1 MTTHSKIP
9 HFGSELV
16 PTMIGT
22 RAHRDLVAA
31 LDDGD
36 SASGDS
42 AAV

>member
-1 MTTHSKIP
+1 MATYSEIPRFSGVLMPTT
-9 HFGSELV
+9 
-16 PTMIGT
+16 IGT

-36 SASGDS
+36 SANGDS

>member
-1 MTTHSKIP
+1 MTTRSKIP
-9 HFGSELV
+9 NFGSELV
-16 PTMIGT
+16 PSVIGT
-22 RAHRDLVAA
+22 RAHRDLVAS